1 METVAEMDRVVAEVE
16 SQLRALE
23 QPEDGPERSLKLFPL
38 RRKLTWKPMKPLN
51 LICSFSARVGMQ
63 QNEVQSQDP
72 EWSPSE
78 H

>member
-23 QPEDGPERSLKLFPL
+23 QPEDGPERSLKLFLL
-38 RRKLTWKPMKPLN
+38 RRKLTWKPMKPLIN
-51 LICSFSARVGMQ
+51 MFLLSERVGMQ